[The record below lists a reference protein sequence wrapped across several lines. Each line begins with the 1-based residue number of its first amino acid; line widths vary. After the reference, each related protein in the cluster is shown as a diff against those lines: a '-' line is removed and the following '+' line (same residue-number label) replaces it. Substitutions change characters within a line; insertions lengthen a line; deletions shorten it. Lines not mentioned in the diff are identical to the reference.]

1 MAKINE
7 RKVENKR
14 KPLKRNDLI
23 AEKEKIKMQ
32 HKYNKMMRKEA
43 KTSSNPMRPSQRV
56 QTNKRKS
63 FDRSNK
69 VEEQTT
75 KYKTVNQRA
84 KELYEE
90 KQQEKQRVKEEEER
104 KEAEKKNAIQKYK
117 NNKKD
122 KFKKLCK
129 KTKNGQILMGK
140 QMDTLLT
147 KIQKNKNNF

>member
-1 MAKINE
+1 
-7 RKVENKR
+7 
-14 KPLKRNDLI
+14 
-23 AEKEKIKMQ
+23 
-32 HKYNKMMRKEA
+32 
-43 KTSSNPMRPSQRV
+43 MRPSQRV

-90 KQQEKQRVKEEEER
+90 KQQEKQREKEEEER

-147 KIQKNKNNF
+147 KIQKAKEQK